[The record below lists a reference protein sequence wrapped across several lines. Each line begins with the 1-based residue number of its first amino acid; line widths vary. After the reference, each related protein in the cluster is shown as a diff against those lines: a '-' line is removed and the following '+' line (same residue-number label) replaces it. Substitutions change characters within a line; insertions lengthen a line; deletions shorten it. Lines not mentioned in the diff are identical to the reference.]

1 MLKTLKNFILL
12 SFVKL
17 FNIFSK
23 KNSYKQDSP
32 RFLILSTTGLGDT
45 LWATP
50 AIKALK
56 MQFKNAYLAVLTTRF
71 GKEVLKNSPYIDD
84 IFIFNRLFSFRTLS
98 LWRKL
103 KKKKIQIIF
112 HFHTSQ
118 RIVLPFAATIGA
130 EKIIGYLGKTKGL
143 DKILTDSFKETKL
156 HEIEKRLQLL
166 NALEISAKISPP
178 ECFLLKS
185 IQEEKRKEKWIL
197 LHPGAKDG
205 YKCWPLESY
214 LDLAELYKKTYN
226 AKIFFSVGPS
236 DKELLKKIENASN
249 DTIIKN
255 LKLKDFANT
264 LSKMDLVITNDT
276 GPMHLACALKVPT
289 VAIFSPTN
297 PDECG
302 PIADLV
308 EVINVQRTCSPCI
321 LRKCRDP
328 FCFYQIGPKDVFERS
343 RNFLEK

>member
-1 MLKTLKNFILL
+1 L
-12 SFVKL
+12 
-17 FNIFSK
+17 NIFSK
-23 KNSYKQDSP
+23 KNVYQTTGP

-56 MQFKNAYLAVLTTRF
+56 IRFKNAYLAVLTTGF
-71 GKEVLKNSPYIDD
+71 GKEVLENNPYIDD
-84 IFIFNRLFSFRTLS
+84 IFVFNKLFSWKIFS

-118 RIVLPFAATIGA
+118 RVVLPFTATIGA
-130 EKIIGYLGKTKGL
+130 EKVIGYLGKTKGL
-143 DKILTDSFKETKL
+143 DQVLTDPFKEIKL
-156 HEIEKRLQLL
+156 HEDEKRLHLL
-166 NALEISAKISPP
+166 NALEISVKITPP
-178 ECFLLKS
+178 ECFLSKN

-214 LDLAELYKKTYN
+214 IDLAELYKKTYN
-226 AKIFFSVGPS
+226 AKIFFSIGPG
-236 DKELLKKIENASN
+236 DMGLLKPIEKLSYNV
-249 DTIIKN
+249 IKN
-255 LKLKDFANT
+255 LKLKDFTNT
-264 LSKMDLVITNDT
+264 LSKMDLVVTNDT
-276 GPMHLACALKVPT
+276 GPMHLACALNIPT
-289 VAIFSPTN
+289 VVIFSSTN

-308 EVINVQRTCSPCI
+308 EVIKAQRTCLPCL
-321 LRKCRDP
+321 LRKCREP
-328 FCFYQIGPKDVFERS
+328 FCFYQVGPKDVFKKS